1 MRVAKLF
8 GGSDGTKQVKP
19 PQQRRFAVPFAE
31 WGMYWSFIVIQRWKG
46 VLEQV
51 AYAWAVTLGGDA
63 GAQLLVKL
71 GLVEQ
76 AIEYA
81 TEAGAFEH
89 AFDLCRTSL
98 KHKLPE
104 VALVAHLLHR

>member
-1 MRVAKLF
+1 MTTSLTDSA
-8 GGSDGTKQVKP
+8 
-19 PQQRRFAVPFAE
+19 
-31 WGMYWSFIVIQRWKG
+31 M
-46 VLEQV
+46 QV
-51 AYAWAVTLGGDA
+51 AYAWAVSLGGDP

-81 TEAGAFEH
+81 MEEGAFEH
-89 AFDLCRTSL
+89 AFDLCRGSL

-104 VALVAHLLHR
+104 VRIPSPLHRIFLPQNVTIVKRIADRLH

>member
-1 MRVAKLF
+1 MSV
-8 GGSDGTKQVKP
+8 GG
-19 PQQRRFAVPFAE
+19 E
-31 WGMYWSFIVIQRWKG
+31 
-46 VLEQV
+46 
-51 AYAWAVTLGGDA
+51 A

-81 TEAGAFEH
+81 MEAGAFEH

-104 VALVAHLLHR
+104 VLTYTF

>member
-1 MRVAKLF
+1 MGFK
-8 GGSDGTKQVKP
+8 
-19 PQQRRFAVPFAE
+19 
-31 WGMYWSFIVIQRWKG
+31 
-46 VLEQV
+46 V
-51 AYAWAVTLGGDA
+51 AYAWAVSLGGET

-81 TEAGAFEH
+81 MEAGAFEH

-104 VALVAHLLHR
+104 VITCALLLTHPLLSPSL

>member
-1 MRVAKLF
+1 M
-8 GGSDGTKQVKP
+8 
-19 PQQRRFAVPFAE
+19 
-31 WGMYWSFIVIQRWKG
+31 
-46 VLEQV
+46 
-51 AYAWAVTLGGDA
+51 
-63 GAQLLVKL
+63 KL

-104 VALVAHLLHR
+104 VNPVSILNY

>member
-1 MRVAKLF
+1 M
-8 GGSDGTKQVKP
+8 S
-19 PQQRRFAVPFAE
+19 
-31 WGMYWSFIVIQRWKG
+31 
-46 VLEQV
+46 
-51 AYAWAVTLGGDA
+51 LGGDT

-81 TEAGAFEH
+81 MEAGAFEH
-89 AFDLCRTSL
+89 AFDLCCVSL

-104 VALVAHLLHR
+104 VQCPRRIFFLALKPSHVNRVIERLAALCLESMPPVCTNMCPGLTA

>member
-1 MRVAKLF
+1 M
-8 GGSDGTKQVKP
+8 
-19 PQQRRFAVPFAE
+19 
-31 WGMYWSFIVIQRWKG
+31 IQILADYNTG
-46 VLEQV
+46 CYVVQV
-51 AYAWAVTLGGDA
+51 AYAWAVSLGGDA

-81 TEAGAFEH
+81 MEEGAFEH
-89 AFDLCRTSL
+89 AFDLCRGSL

-104 VALVAHLLHR
+104 VRFPSPVHRALRA

>member
-1 MRVAKLF
+1 V
-8 GGSDGTKQVKP
+8 S
-19 PQQRRFAVPFAE
+19 
-31 WGMYWSFIVIQRWKG
+31 
-46 VLEQV
+46 
-51 AYAWAVTLGGDA
+51 LGGEA

-81 TEAGAFEH
+81 MEAGAFEH
-89 AFDLCRTSL
+89 AFDLCRASL

-104 VALVAHLLHR
+104 VSTFLHCFTA

>member
-1 MRVAKLF
+1 M
-8 GGSDGTKQVKP
+8 S
-19 PQQRRFAVPFAE
+19 
-31 WGMYWSFIVIQRWKG
+31 
-46 VLEQV
+46 
-51 AYAWAVTLGGDA
+51 LGGDA

-81 TEAGAFEH
+81 MEEGAFEH
-89 AFDLCRTSL
+89 AFDLCHGSL

-104 VALVAHLLHR
+104 VSIPSLLTVQLNRVFSTIACLSPGHEKDCICETHCYKHYDVFQMQHNVRTR